1 MTRHIVQRLM
11 QMAPKGQPMDTKQ
24 LVELGVSMAMASYL
38 VKQGWM
44 YRLSPGSY
52 MLVGDK
58 PTRDGV
64 IAFLSRKI
72 QGLHVGGKTALAWRG
87 VRHNIAFRE
96 RVQLWGRTPYK
107 FPEWVSGVMLYSY
120 QTTRL
125 FDEGLAYESWLTP
138 LPIGHPGV
146 LVSSVERGLLELV
159 SDVGKGQSLEEANN
173 LAVSLRTLRI
183 PVLDALLSHCPRV
196 KVVRLVRDLGLAAGY
211 EWGRDLQK
219 HVDRISKGK
228 RWSVLTKQGERLTLK
243 P

>member
-1 MTRHIVQRLM
+1 
-11 QMAPKGQPMDTKQ
+11 MDTKQ

-38 VKQGWM
+38 VKLGWM
-44 YRLSPGSY
+44 YRLSPGAY

-58 PTRDGV
+58 PTRDGA

-96 RVQLWGRTPYK
+96 RVVLWGRTPYK

-120 QTTRL
+120 QTTLL

-138 LPIGHPGV
+138 LPVGHSGV